1 MANSATDYQHGE
13 MNVSEH
19 AATYRLFGALTKWAS
34 LTIAVVVLML
44 TLWFCVGAGFLGGA
58 IPGAILAGAGVY
70 FLRSKPD
77 ASH

>member
-1 MANSATDYQHGE
+1 MAESATDYQHGE

-19 AATYRLFGALTKWAS
+19 AASYRLFGALTKWGS
-34 LTIAVVVLML
+34 LAVAVVVLML

-58 IPGAILAGAGVY
+58 IPGAIVAVAGAV